1 MPSGTEGGLVWG
13 MTSDYETNKLAACCG
28 RGGLRMLM
36 LEAVLD
42 ASSAA
47 KAG

>member
-1 MPSGTEGGLVWG
+1 
-13 MTSDYETNKLAACCG
+13 MTLDYEINKLAVGCCS
-28 RGGLRMLM
+28 GGLRMLM

-47 KAG
+47 KAENGRR